1 MKEFEKLLFKLDKK
15 PPLCVASYTDAD
27 VGRNCD

>member
-15 PPLCVASYTDAD
+15 PLCVASYTGAD
-27 VGRNCD
+27 VGRKL

>member
-15 PPLCVASYTDAD
+15 PLLCVVSYTGAD
-27 VGRNCD
+27 VGRKL